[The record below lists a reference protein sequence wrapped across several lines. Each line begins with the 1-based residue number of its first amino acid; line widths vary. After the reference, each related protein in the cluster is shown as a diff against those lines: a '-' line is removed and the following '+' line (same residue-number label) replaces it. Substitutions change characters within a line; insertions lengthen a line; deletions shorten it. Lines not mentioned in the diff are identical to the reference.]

1 MKKTEFEKRLTEII
15 NSARKNVEGKTLES
29 VNDWFGKRVDVL
41 TYSATSEYYMER
53 QLSDL
58 GKGKRQTTFM
68 KDFSIGEW
76 FGLNNLFDTIL
87 KSVVNW
93 RESEKYMAELVL
105 CLNWKAWEHDAR
117 QKAGWRDLYSFL
129 FEEIRDLMYDYYE
142 GDDKK
147 TEYLWSFLD

>member
-29 VNDWFGKRVDVL
+29 VNDWFGKRVDL
-41 TYSATSEYYMER
+41 RTYSATSEYYMGR

-58 GKGKRQTTFM
+58 GKGERKTTFM
-68 KDFSIGEW
+68 SDLSHGEW
-76 FGLNNLFDTIL
+76 YGLGALLGTFRNA
-87 KSVVNW
+87 SMSW
-93 RESEKYMAELVL
+93 RDNVEYIAEFAL

-117 QKAGWRDLYSFL
+117 KKNKWATVYSLL
-129 FEEIRDLMYDYYE
+129 FEDFRDLMYDYYE

-147 TEYLWSFLD
+147 TEYFWHYLD